1 MIIKIFAAVGV
12 LSVLLML
19 TFIFSALLAHLDD
32 SDKLDDDREQ
42 EEYLEKWRKER
53 DGKID

>member
-1 MIIKIFAAVGV
+1 MIIKIVIAIGV
-12 LSVLLML
+12 ISVLLIL
-19 TFIFSALLAHLDD
+19 TFIFSALLARLDD

-42 EEYLEKWRKER
+42 EEYLEKWRKKR

>member
-12 LSVLLML
+12 LSVLLIL

-42 EEYLEKWRKER
+42 EEYLKKWRKKR
-53 DGKID
+53 DGKTD

>member
-42 EEYLEKWRKER
+42 EEYLEKWRKNK
-53 DGKID
+53 DGKTD